1 MLKQIILASGNKGK
15 LAELS
20 QLLAPLNIQVNL
32 QSEFGVTECEEPFD
46 TFIENALIKAR
57 HASRITGLPALADD
71 SGLCV
76 DALGGMPGVYSAR
89 YAGEP
94 KSDDKNNQKLCQT
107 LAEFD
112 DKKAYYYSVCVLVRH
127 PNDPQPIITDGRWH
141 GQIILEPRG
150 AGGFGYDPYFYIP
163 SLDKTAAELSPLQ
176 KNQFSHRGQA
186 MRLLVEKL
194 RDVI

>member
-112 DKKAYYYSVCVLVRH
+112 DKKSVLLQRLCLSSSSQRSTANHHRWTLARANNSRTSWCRRLWLRSLFLYSLIRQ
-127 PNDPQPIITDGRWH
+127 NS
-141 GQIILEPRG
+141 
-150 AGGFGYDPYFYIP
+150 GGTQSP
-163 SLDKTAAELSPLQ
+163 SKKSVFTSRSSDA
-176 KNQFSHRGQA
+176 FVG
-186 MRLLVEKL
+186 
-194 RDVI
+194 